1 MISLTRQDQVSEL
14 LVVWFA
20 QCRHGLW
27 LFAFHV
33 PNVALRAQSVFVGTA
48 TQLIL
53 RNVKRSGAVAVVVV
67 ELASLW
73 LVSLIDGI
81 ERSYGRHI
89 LFRISFGSELAKRGI
104 IIINPRLS

>member
-1 MISLTRQDQVSEL
+1 MISLTRQDQVSDL

-33 PNVALRAQSVFVGTA
+33 PNVALRAQSVSVGTA

-53 RNVKRSGAVAVVVV
+53 RNVTRSGAVAVVVV

-73 LVSLIDGI
+73 FVTLIDGI

-104 IIINPRLS
+104 II